1 MAALEHKQQGNK
13 YYSQGDYIN
22 AIECYTKAIEAN
34 NKDHT
39 FFSNRAA
46 AHFALGNYEIS
57 IDDARQC
64 IAIAPNWVKGYYR
77 AALSMKELL
86 LFEEA
91 SEILQKGLKVES
103 GNRDLKT
110 LQVEVNKELNTM
122 KAKSRKGADGKPL
135 SPAASAKEEGNEQFK
150 AGMHDVAIRWYTRA
164 IVLSKEADRD
174 IKIASLSNRANCY
187 AQHHNYKKVIEDTT
201 RVLEMDPRHVKA
213 LIRRGLAYEATEKY
227 KLGLEDMR
235 EAQAVSGGS
244 AVISQAIS
252 RLTHNVRYL

>member
-1 MAALEHKQQGNK
+1 MALEHKQQGNK

-22 AIECYTKAIEAN
+22 AIECYTKAIALKN
-34 NKDHT
+34 DDHT

-46 AHFALGNYEIS
+46 AHFALGNFEQS
-57 IDDARQC
+57 IEDARQC
-64 IAIAPNWVKGYYR
+64 MIIAPNWVKGYYR

-91 SEILQKGLKVES
+91 SDVLQKGLRVEA

-110 LQVEVNKELNTM
+110 LQVEITKELNAM
-122 KAKSRKGADGKPL
+122 KSKARKGPDGKLL

-150 AGMHDVAIRWYTRA
+150 AGMHDIAIRWYTRA
-164 IVLSKEADRD
+164 IVLSKEEDRD
-174 IKIASLSNRANCY
+174 IKIASLSNRATCY

-201 RVLEMDPRHVKA
+201 RVLEMDPKHVKA

-244 AVISQAIS
+244 PVISQAIS